1 MEKKLTRFEQ
11 IEYCKSCK
19 NVKKVGLTTVCALTD
34 QVATFDVSCDKF
46 EKIGV
51 EEKKEKS
58 FFGSWKGALVMS
70 ALGFIRFAMKMGSGE
85 TDFIG
90 IMFLVLGIGWLLF
103 ALFGN
108 KE

>member
-11 IEYCKSCK
+11 IEYCKRCK
-19 NVKKVGLTTVCALTD
+19 NVKKLDGTTLCALTN

-46 EKIGV
+46 EKIGE
-51 EEKKEKS
+51 EEKKETS
-58 FFGSWKGALVMS
+58 FFGSWKGALLMS

-85 TDFIG
+85 TDILG
-90 IMFLVLGIGWLLF
+90 LLFLILGIGWLLF

-108 KE
+108 KD